1 MIRDFLIKYFL
12 GNTLKKRAKEIHP
25 IRPFEIKNPTLLI
38 VHNGME
44 PSGQMQQSVDAML
57 GREFGEIS
65 HLSFVND
72 KSKHAPDKNILHKG
86 GLTFRAALKDKE
98 AKVGLK
104 DRYDYIVD
112 LDDISS
118 KLIYHY
124 LLKFSPSL
132 MVRFNRDNEK
142 FYNFIVPSENTD
154 RLARIKQF
162 FTIYQ
167 TLKK

>member
-12 GNTLKKRAKEIHP
+12 GNTLKKKAREAHP
-25 IRPFEIKNPTLLI
+25 VKPFEIRNPSILL
-38 VHNGME
+38 VHEGAE
-44 PSGQMQQSVDAML
+44 LSGQMRQSMDTLL
-57 GREFGEIS
+57 GRDFGKIS
-65 HLSFVND
+65 HLSFVD
-72 KSKHAPDKNILHKG
+72 EKSKHAPDKNILHKG
-86 GLTFRAALKDKE
+86 GFTLRAELKDKE
-98 AKVGLK
+98 AKVDLK
-104 DRYDYIVD
+104 GRYDYIVD

-118 KLIYHY
+118 PLLHHY
-124 LLKFSPSL
+124 LIKFSPTL
-132 MVRFNRDNEK
+132 MVRFNKDNEK